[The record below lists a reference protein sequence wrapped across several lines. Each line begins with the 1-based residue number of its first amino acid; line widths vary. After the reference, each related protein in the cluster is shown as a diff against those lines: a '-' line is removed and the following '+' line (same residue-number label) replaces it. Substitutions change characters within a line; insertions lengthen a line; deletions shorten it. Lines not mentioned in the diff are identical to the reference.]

1 MAEHKSE
8 QRKLNERVVAIGAK
22 ITVAP
27 RYDVALEDGT
37 HYAVNTRDELY
48 ALITQLE
55 KEHDA
60 GL

>member
-1 MAEHKSE
+1 MAKYENE
-8 QRKLNERVVAIGAK
+8 QRKLNERAIAIGAK

-55 KEHDA
+55 KEHDS
-60 GL
+60 